1 MYETVLVATDGSE
14 TAGEAVD
21 HAVEL
26 ARRFDAAVHAVV
38 VLESRTDYDNAIVDP
53 DEVERRRRADAEAT
67 LEEVERSARHASV
80 PIETTIRTGVS
91 HEEILT
97 YAEECGADVIVLG
110 ARGRSS
116 FRRALLGSTAERVTR
131 LADLPV
137 LVVDT
142 GK

>member
-1 MYETVLVATDGSE
+1 MYDTVLVATDGSE
-14 TAGEAVD
+14 TAGTAVD
-21 HAVEL
+21 HAIEL
-26 ARRFDAAVHAVV
+26 ARRFDATLYAIA

-53 DEVERRRRADAEAT
+53 DEVERRRRADAETT
-67 LEEVERSARHASV
+67 LEGVERSAREASV
-80 PIETTIRTGVS
+80 SIETTIRTGVS

-110 ARGRSS
+110 ARGQSS
-116 FRRALLGSTAERVTR
+116 FRRALLGSTTDRVTQ

-142 GK
+142 DR